1 MAAPADVDEYLAALP
16 DDRRATLQAV
26 REAIHRGVAS
36 GSGATGPG
44 ATGPAVEKIRYGM
57 PAVLLDGRYAV
68 HFAAWKKHLGLYPVA
83 TLSDALEA
91 RVAPLR
97 SGVDSVTIPWT
108 TPAPLDLIEA
118 IAAELA
124 ARRRSV

>member
-1 MAAPADVDEYLAALP
+1 MAAPADIDEYLAALP

-36 GSGATGPG
+36 GSGASE
-44 ATGPAVEKIRYGM
+44 PAAEKIRYGM

-83 TLSDALEA
+83 TLSAELEE

-97 SGVDSVTIPWT
+97 SGADSVTIPWT
-108 TPAPLDLIEA
+108 TPAPLELIEA
-118 IAAELA
+118 IATELA

>member
-1 MAAPADVDEYLAALP
+1 MAAPADIDEYLAALS
-16 DDRRATLQAV
+16 DDRRTTLQAV

-36 GSGATGPG
+36 GSGA
-44 ATGPAVEKIRYGM
+44 AAPAIEKIRYGM

-83 TLSDALEA
+83 TLSDDLEA

-97 SGVDSVTIPWT
+97 SGADSVTIPWT
-108 TPAPLDLIEA
+108 TPVPLDLIEA